1 MSQSST
7 RHATQ
12 TDRVKHKHFKPCKF
26 ISKTSLLEEAGNLTS
41 FAMMESMACTT
52 MVQWVMDMMNHT
64 YVFGW
69 NDDPTNTKN
78 EEQHCT

>member
-1 MSQSST
+1 MPHT
-7 RHATQ
+7 N
-12 TDRVKHKHFKPCKF
+12 RVKHKHFKPCKF

-78 EEQHCT
+78 EEQH